1 MRVPSTCPGRPEP
14 GIVQLPVLPGQDRT
28 GRSSSPRRSGT
39 GRPGSAS
46 RRRGLGVS
54 QPHIGRRRGPRAW
67 PPPGIPRH
75 RCGLARWRP
84 ANYGK
89 RAAKSGDRGSVASG
103 GSPPT
108 ARSTKMTGANGP
120 HSRGRPPRQRDVRP
134 ASGRAHGGCGLPH
147 AFPAGVSVPVAF
159 THDQDVRPAALITGN
174 PHQAVEP
181 VAAAGTVEAVLS
193 ADQAAMFIVEEGEI
207 DLGHAAA
214 PELSSALARPAMPW
228 RWGTLPSVPSRSLG
242 ERLARRLVWR
252 GLVLVTA
259 AGWLWLRWMRMGSQ
273 IMPA

>member
-1 MRVPSTCPGRPEP
+1 VR
-14 GIVQLPVLPGQDRT
+14 IAAA
-28 GRSSSPRRSGT
+28 
-39 GRPGSAS
+39 AS
-46 RRRGLGVS
+46 
-54 QPHIGRRRGPRAW
+54 HIP
-67 PPPGIPRH
+67 
-75 RCGLARWRP
+75 
-84 ANYGK
+84 
-89 RAAKSGDRGSVASG
+89 
-103 GSPPT
+103 SPP
-108 ARSTKMTGANGP
+108 
-120 HSRGRPPRQRDVRP
+120 
-134 ASGRAHGGCGLPH
+134 
-147 AFPAGVSVPVAF
+147 FPAGVSVPVAF

-242 ERLARRLVWR
+242 ERLALRLVWR

-259 AGWLWLRWMRMGSQ
+259 AGVGVAAVDADGLPDHVGLIEGGDLVAAAARAVA
-273 IMPA
+273 PAPLPLHRQPAAGPGAARASGWQRQEALGASLPRPAGCRAERTARKPGHICLPRFG